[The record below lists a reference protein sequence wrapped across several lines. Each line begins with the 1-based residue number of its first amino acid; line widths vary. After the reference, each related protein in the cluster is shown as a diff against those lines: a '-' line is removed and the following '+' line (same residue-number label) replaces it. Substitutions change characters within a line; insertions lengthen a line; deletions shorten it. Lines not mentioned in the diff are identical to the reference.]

1 MTIVELISKVFLPL
15 SLAIIMLGMG
25 MTLIIA
31 DFTRIIKYP
40 KAILI
45 GLTNQLI
52 FLPIIGF
59 SLAIAFNL
67 NPTMAVGLM
76 ILASCPGGA
85 TSNLITQVCKGNIAL
100 SVTLTAFASIISI
113 LTIPFILSY
122 ALEYFGSNIGAT
134 IKLPIIDTIIQIMA
148 ITVIP
153 ISIGMFIRKHRIN
166 FAKRMEKPMR
176 TASTVIFI
184 LVFIAVLAA
193 NFDKLVE
200 GMKAAGL
207 VTLLLNIVTMG
218 LGYLTAKFF
227 KLNLKNT
234 ISITIESGVQNGTL
248 GFVIAASVLNNI
260 EMGIPI
266 GVYSIWMFVTGG
278 ILMSQLGKRATVDSQ
293 VGKHSVQNEFNV
305 DESDIYKESDFLALM
320 EEREV

>member
-1 MTIVELISKVFLPL
+1 MTTAELISNIFLPV

-25 MTLIIA
+25 MTLIPA
-31 DFTRIIKYP
+31 DFTRIIKHP

-52 FLPIIGF
+52 FLPVIGF
-59 SLAIAFNL
+59 LLAIAFDL
-67 NPTMAVGLM
+67 NPVMAVGLM

-100 SVTLTAFASIISI
+100 SVSLTAIASVVSI
-113 LTIPFILSY
+113 LLIPFILSY
-122 ALEYFGSNIGAT
+122 ALAYFGSNTNVT
-134 IKLPIIDTIIQIMA
+134 IKLPIFDTILQIMA

-153 ISIGMFIRKHRIN
+153 ISLGMLIRKQKTN

-193 NFDKLVE
+193 NSDKLVA
-200 GMKAAGL
+200 GMKEAGL
-207 VTLLLNIVTMG
+207 VTLTLNLATMG
-218 LGYLTAKFF
+218 LGYLTARLF

-234 ISITIESGVQNGTL
+234 ISITIESGIQNGTL
-248 GFVIAASVLNNI
+248 ALVIATSILNNV

-266 GVYSIWMFVTGG
+266 GVYAIWMFITGG
-278 ILMSQLGKRATVDSQ
+278 ILMWFFGKRRNANS
-293 VGKHSVQNEFNV
+293 E
-305 DESDIYKESDFLALM
+305 
-320 EEREV
+320 

>member
-1 MTIVELISKVFLPL
+1 MTTVELISKVFLPL

-25 MTLIIA
+25 MTLIPN

-52 FLPIIGF
+52 ILPFIGF
-59 SLAIAFNL
+59 SLAIVFNL
-67 NPTMAVGLM
+67 NPTMAVGIM
-76 ILASCPGGA
+76 ILASCPGGP

-122 ALEYFGSNIGAT
+122 ALEYFTSKTDVT
-134 IKLPIIDTIIQIMA
+134 IQLPIIDTILQIMG

-153 ISIGMFIRKHRIN
+153 ISIGMLIRKYKTN
-166 FAKRMEKPMR
+166 FSKRMEKPMR

-184 LVFIAVLAA
+184 LVFIAILAA
-193 NFDKLVE
+193 NADKLVD
-200 GMKAAGL
+200 GMKEAGL
-207 VTLLLNIVTMG
+207 ATLVLNIATMG
-218 LGYLTAKFF
+218 VGYFTARFF
-227 KLNLKNT
+227 KLNFKDT
-234 ISITIESGVQNGTL
+234 ISITIESGIQNGTL
-248 GFVIAASVLNNI
+248 ALVIATSILNNV

-266 GVYSIWMFVTGG
+266 GAYAIWMFLTAG
-278 ILMSQLGKRATVDSQ
+278 ILMWQLGKRHNLD
-293 VGKHSVQNEFNV
+293 
-305 DESDIYKESDFLALM
+305 
-320 EEREV
+320 

>member
-1 MTIVELISKVFLPL
+1 MNAAELISKVFLPL

-25 MTLIIA
+25 MTLIPA

-59 SLAIAFNL
+59 SLAIVFNL
-67 NPTMAVGLM
+67 NPVMAVGLM
-76 ILASCPGGA
+76 ILATCPGGP

-100 SVTLTAFASIISI
+100 SVTLTAIASVISI

-122 ALEYFGSNIGAT
+122 ALEYFGSDTNVT
-134 IKLPIIDTIIQIMA
+134 IKLPIMDTIIQIMG

-153 ISIGMFIRKHRIN
+153 ISIGMFIRKHKTN

-193 NFDKLVE
+193 NEEKLVD
-200 GMKAAGL
+200 GMKEAGL
-207 VTLLLNIVTMG
+207 VTLVLNIATMG
-218 LGYLTAKFF
+218 LGYLTAKLF
-227 KLNLKNT
+227 KLNLKSV
-234 ISITIESGVQNGTL
+234 ISITIESGIQNGTL
-248 GFVIAASVLNNI
+248 AFVIATSILNNV
-260 EMGIPI
+260 EMGIPT
-266 GVYSIWMFVTGG
+266 GAYSIWMFITGG
-278 ILMSQLGKRATVDSQ
+278 ILMWQLGKRPNVDS
-293 VGKHSVQNEFNV
+293 E
-305 DESDIYKESDFLALM
+305 
-320 EEREV
+320 

>member
-1 MTIVELISKVFLPL
+1 MTAVELISKVFLPL

-25 MTLIIA
+25 MTLIPN

-45 GLTNQLI
+45 GLTNQLV

-59 SLAIAFNL
+59 SLAIVFNL
-67 NPTMAVGLM
+67 NPVMAVGLM
-76 ILASCPGGA
+76 ILASCPGGP

-100 SVTLTAFASIISI
+100 SVSLTAIASIVSI

-122 ALEYFGSNIGAT
+122 ALEYFGSGNDVSIE
-134 IKLPIIDTIIQIMA
+134 LPIIDTIIQIMG

-153 ISIGMFIRKHRIN
+153 ISIGMLIRKHKIN
-166 FAKRMEKPMR
+166 FAKRLEKPMR
-176 TASTVIFI
+176 TASTIIFI

-193 NFDKLVE
+193 NSDKLVD
-200 GMKAAGL
+200 GMKEAGL
-207 VTLLLNIVTMG
+207 VTLVLNIATMG
-218 LGYLTAKFF
+218 LGYLTARLF

-234 ISITIESGVQNGTL
+234 ISITIESGIQNGTL
-248 GFVIAASVLNNI
+248 ALVIATSILNNV

-266 GVYSIWMFVTGG
+266 GAYAIWMFLTAG
-278 ILMSQLGKRATVDSQ
+278 ILMWQLGK
-293 VGKHSVQNEFNV
+293 KP
-305 DESDIYKESDFLALM
+305 
-320 EEREV
+320 EVNSK